1 MESKQTLVN
10 EICPTTTQSWVKR
23 GALLVDVRE
32 RDEVAQLAYDVPNI
46 VNIPL
51 SEFEIRYKELPFDME
66 LVMVCRSG
74 GRSLRAAG
82 FLINNGYDP
91 GKVVNMKHGIIRWVQ
106 KGFPTKGD
114 TSSVLDNV
122 QNSGCCETTTESS
135 QSCCSTTKDKEKVNT
150 TDLGNNRDCITPG
163 CC

>member
-1 MESKQTLVN
+1 METKQTLVN
-10 EICPTTTQSWVKR
+10 EICPTTTQSWVKK

-32 RDEVAQLAYDVPNI
+32 REEVAQLAYDVPNI

-51 SEFEIRYKELPFDME
+51 SKFESRYEELPFDKEM
-66 LVMVCRSG
+66 VMVCRDG
-74 GRSLRAAG
+74 GRSLRTAG

-91 GKVVNMKHGIIRWVQ
+91 FKVVNMKHGIIRWVQ

-114 TSSVLDNV
+114 TSTVLGTNT
-122 QNSGCCETTTESS
+122 NSGCCGTSNTKSNTENN
-135 QSCCSTTKDKEKVNT
+135 SCCDSPNSD
-150 TDLGNNRDCITPG
+150 GSA

>member
-1 MESKQTLVN
+1 MENQTLVK
-10 EICPTTTQSWVKR
+10 EICPTTTQQWVKR

-32 RDEVAQLAYDVPNI
+32 KDEVAALSFDVPAV

-51 SEFEIRYKELPFDME
+51 SEYEDRYNELPKDKE
-66 LVMVCRSG
+66 LVMVCKSG

-82 FLINNGYDP
+82 FLVNHDYTH
-91 GKVVNMKHGIIRWVQ
+91 VVNMQHGITRWAQ

-114 TSSVLDNV
+114 TSAVLSSNE
-122 QNSGCCETTTESS
+122 SG
-135 QSCCSTTKDKEKVNT
+135 SCCDTSPAKNSSCGCSTKSK
-150 TDLGNNRDCITPG
+150 GGP